1 VLRLFC
7 SPSYFRLLFEVDNPS
22 FEDSTTTKRSFQNAS
37 PYLTTMDSIQATM
50 TETTQAVS
58 IPTIM
63 AIVNGI
69 NHSDQCLHADTK
81 IAEYISLI
89 PSIQFH
95 NQEERNN
102 YSSVLFTIQEE
113 TPQNPSNSK
122 SNLDGKIPLPS
133 RMSSAK
139 DRRSRKPQN
148 VPTSSVT

>member
-1 VLRLFC
+1 
-7 SPSYFRLLFEVDNPS
+7 
-22 FEDSTTTKRSFQNAS
+22 
-37 PYLTTMDSIQATM
+37 MDSIQATM